1 MIVDLYGGP
10 GGWDVACTELGL
22 DPIGIEYERWACAT
36 RAAAG
41 FTTIQ
46 ADVSTI
52 DPARFA
58 ACTGL
63 IASPPCQGFSSA
75 GKGAARDLI
84 PELAESI
91 RARRW
96 DDRADPDPRVWL
108 IVDLGRWLEQLDPD
122 WIALEQ
128 VPAVLPLWRA
138 YADMLR
144 ERGYSTWCGLLNA
157 ADFGVPQTRTRA
169 ILMASKG
176 RIAHPP
182 EPTHAREPVDS
193 LFGTTEPWVT
203 MAEALGWGMTAR
215 PSVTVMAGQG
225 RGGGACPLDGGS
237 RSRATLAGEQAAGRF
252 VPGMVVRT
260 SIGEPK
266 DDPQNGHHTLD
277 PAERPAHTVTTK
289 AGDWLVGF
297 PRADDTGTSEDGYR
311 DRDWRSGDEPA
322 FVVTEKA
329 RSWIIKQAGEPEP
342 LEPGDDW
349 VVATGMNS
357 MSVSRDPQ
365 DMQPY
370 ERSIDEPAPT
380 LGTMAGGQWTVGPP
394 GHRQPP
400 MRWKVEYRRGGD
412 RIHEG
417 IDPETEPAQTLTG
430 RADRWQV
437 NTGRAWAKGGDRD
450 DAQEVDASAEPAPT
464 ITAKSGGQWQIR
476 NTSQEHATVRGEDE
490 PAPTLHFGHTP
501 NTWVFERPATTV
513 MGDPRTFQP
522 GGHHT
527 PGAQSENSI
536 RLTIRDALLLQSFP
550 EDFPMAGSK
559 TAQFTQ
565 VGNAIPPLLAW
576 HILRQLV

>member
-46 ADVSTI
+46 ADVSTL

-58 ACTGL
+58 GCTGL

-84 PELAESI
+84 PELAASI

-96 DDRADPDPRVWL
+96 TDRADPDPRVWL
-108 IVDLGRWLEQLDPD
+108 IVDLGRWLEQLNPD

-144 ERGYSTWCGLLNA
+144 ERGYSTWEGLLNA

-182 EPTHAREPVDS
+182 EPTHARTPVDS
-193 LFGTTEPWVT
+193 LFGTTERWVT

-225 RGGGACPLDGGS
+225 RGGGPCFLDGGAW
-237 RSRATLAGEQAAGRF
+237 SRAVVAGEQTAGRF
-252 VPGMVVRT
+252 VPGQVVRT
-260 SIGEPK
+260 SLGEPK
-266 DDPQNGHHTLD
+266 DDPQNGHHTMD
-277 PAERPAHTVTTK
+277 PMTRPAHTVTTK
-289 AGDWLVGF
+289 AADWLVGF

-311 DRDWRSGDEPA
+311 ERDWRSGDEPA

-329 RSWIIKQAGEPEP
+329 RSWIIRPDDGLVIDTGIPRTDEP
-342 LEPGDDW
+342 LEDDDW
-349 VVATGMNS
+349 V
-357 MSVSRDPQ
+357 
-365 DMQPY
+365 
-370 ERSIDEPAPT
+370 
-380 LGTMAGGQWTVGPP
+380 
-394 GHRQPP
+394 
-400 MRWKVEYRRGGD
+400 VEYRRGGD

-417 IDPETEPAQTLTG
+417 IDPQTEPAQTLTG

-437 NTGRAWAKGGDRD
+437 HTNRGQTPGTTDRQIFDPSEVPAKTVTG
-450 DAQEVDASAEPAPT
+450 
-464 ITAKSGGQWQIR
+464 KSGGQWQIR
-476 NTSQEHATVRGEDE
+476 NTSQEHATVRTEDE
-490 PAPTLHFGHTP
+490 PAPTLHFGHTAK
-501 NTWVFERPATTV
+501 TWVFERPATTV

-536 RLTIRDALLLQSFP
+536 RITIRDALLLQSFP
-550 EDFPMAGSK
+550 EDFPIQGSK
-559 TAQFTQ
+559 TSQFAQ
-565 VGNAIPPLLAW
+565 VGNAIPPLLALR
-576 HILRQLV
+576 ILEQLV

>member
-10 GGWDVACTELGL
+10 GGWDVACAELGL
-22 DPIGIEYERWACAT
+22 DPVGIEYERWACAT

-41 FTTIQ
+41 FATIQ

-58 ACTGL
+58 GCTGL

-84 PELAESI
+84 PELAASI

-108 IVDLGRWLEQLDPD
+108 IVDLGRWLEQLNPD

-144 ERGYSTWCGLLNA
+144 ERGYSTWEGLLNA

-182 EPTHAREPVDS
+182 APTHARTPVES
-193 LFGTTEPWVT
+193 LFGTLEPWVT
-203 MAEALGWGMTAR
+203 MAEALGWTSGR
-215 PSVTVMAGQG
+215 PA
-225 RGGGACPLDGGS
+225 
-237 RSRATLAGEQAAGRF
+237 
-252 VPGMVVRT
+252 VVRT

-277 PAERPAHTVTTK
+277 PAVRPAHTVTTK

-297 PRADDTGTSEDGYR
+297 PRADDTGTPHGPVGAGSEDGYR
-311 DRDWRSGDEPA
+311 ERDWRSGDEPS

-329 RSWIIKQAGEPEP
+329 RSWIVKPPDLVDHMLHAEQDTFVEAFDEP
-342 LEPGDDW
+342 LEPAEDW

-370 ERSIDEPAPT
+370 ERPIAEPAPT
-380 LGTMAGGQWTVGPP
+380 LGTMSGGQWTVGPP
-394 GHRQPP
+394 GHRNPP

-437 NTGRAWAKGGDRD
+437 HTNRGQTPGTTDRQTFDPGEVPAKTVTG
-450 DAQEVDASAEPAPT
+450 
-464 ITAKSGGQWQIR
+464 KSGGQWQIR
-476 NTSQEHATVRGEDE
+476 NASQEHATVRADDE
-490 PAPTLHFGHTP
+490 PAPTLHFGHAAS
-501 NTWVFERPATTV
+501 TWVFERPATTV

-536 RLTIRDALLLQSFP
+536 RITIRDALLLQSFP
-550 EDFPMAGSK
+550 ADYPVAGTK
-559 TAQFTQ
+559 TRQFEQ
-565 VGNAIPPLLAW
+565 VGNAIPPLLALR
-576 HILRQLV
+576 ILEQLV